1 MSHCE
6 VLGIRTLTYK
16 LGGGGRRG
24 AHPGR
29 DYGVAQLLYRRLL
42 RYLFGEA
49 QIPLPRLPHAPLLL
63 APETQR
69 AVQACS
75 WSCKDFLLQRDDIP
89 GGS

>member
-29 DYGVAQLLYRRLL
+29 HHRIAQLLYRRL
-42 RYLFGEA
+42 RYLFGET
-49 QIPLPRLPHAPLLL
+49 QIPLPRLPRAPLLL
-63 APETQR
+63 APLSEAQK
-69 AVQACS
+69 AVQACN
-75 WSCKDFLLQRDDIP
+75 WSC
-89 GGS
+89 